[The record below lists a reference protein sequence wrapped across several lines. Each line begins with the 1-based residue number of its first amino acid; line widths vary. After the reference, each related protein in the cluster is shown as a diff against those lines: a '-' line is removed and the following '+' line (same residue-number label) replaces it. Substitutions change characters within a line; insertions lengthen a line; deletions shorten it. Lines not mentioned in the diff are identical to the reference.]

1 MSAAPGFPDDAAEID
16 ADDGRVSLVVDA
28 ELYPRDAVYAAVMPM
43 LATSFVMLD
52 QPEPSRTRIE
62 LRPRAA
68 ADPSALRGMLGT
80 LANELLVAT
89 TRAEIAKRRGGLL
102 EAVTRRAVS
111 GAMGAPSLDD
121 LEGFDLDGE
130 TFEDPLGIAD
140 SWDRSHGAS
149 KGKEEA

>member
-43 LATSFVMLD
+43 LATAFVMLD
-52 QPEPSRTRIE
+52 QSPQGRTRIE
-62 LRPRAA
+62 LRPREASN
-68 ADPSALRGMLGT
+68 PGALRAMLGG

-89 TRAEIAKRRGGLL
+89 TRSEIAKRRGGLL

-121 LEGFDLDGE
+121 LEGFDLDGDA
-130 TFEDPLGIAD
+130 FEDPLGIAD
-140 SWDRSHGAS
+140 SWDRSHGTPQ
-149 KGKEEA
+149 GKDDA

>member
-16 ADDGRVSLVVDA
+16 ADDGRVSLAVDS

-43 LATSFVMLD
+43 LAQAFVTLD
-52 QPEPSRTRIE
+52 QSPQGLTRIE
-62 LRPRAA
+62 LRPRAES
-68 ADPSALRGMLGT
+68 DPAALRAMLGG

-102 EAVTRRAVS
+102 EAVTRRAVA
-111 GAMGAPSLDD
+111 GAMGPPSLDD

-130 TFEDPLGIAD
+130 AFEDPLGIAD
-140 SWDRSHGAS
+140 SWDRSQGTSEGEGDA
-149 KGKEEA
+149 